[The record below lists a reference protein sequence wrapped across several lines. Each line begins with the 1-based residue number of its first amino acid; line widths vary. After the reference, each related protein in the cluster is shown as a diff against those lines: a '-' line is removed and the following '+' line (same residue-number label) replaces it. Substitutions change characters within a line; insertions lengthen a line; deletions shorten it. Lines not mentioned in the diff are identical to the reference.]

1 MKQREKTE
9 LEDFA
14 LRGMHLAKM
23 TGVSVATHA
32 MSDGFLLMHTG
43 VGCKYKAAAQVA
55 QHDWAKHPNRREA
68 WTQVGEVALI
78 KGSGERIGPFAR
90 SWYERRRPGFM
101 GVVSAY
107 FIELTGEDIRDL
119 VADTAKSLP
128 CPMGV
133 IHTAAPNGGFFD
145 GYATTMLEVLKS
157 MDWKQ
162 PSTKPKSASTL
173 GFFFH
178 RYEPDL
184 KADVAQVRQLVKA
197 SGLESGPVFFSGAP
211 YAELA
216 EGPQSQVVIQLPY
229 LNPVERKLK
238 RVLKKRDVV
247 KLDLPI
253 GIAGTSRFVREL
265 TAATGGNT
273 ALAEAWIK
281 KRVDA
286 VRPHFSHVTTNF
298 HGLRVC
304 LFADGPLAAGLASLL
319 REMGA
324 RIALIGLRDR
334 VTGGEHELRRVV
346 EANGLELGEDCEVLV
361 EPSLMTMRK
370 RVLALAEA
378 QEIHAVIGSSIELGV
393 LSEAASVRGASGRTA
408 LIETGFPSKDHHC
421 ALAAPTFGYSGA
433 LVWAQRVLD
442 AVMTPKLGLRGFGTT
457 GGH

>member
-1 MKQREKTE
+1 MKDKTT

-23 TGVSVATHA
+23 TGISVGVHA
-32 MSDGFLLMHTG
+32 IGDGFLLMHTG

-55 QHDWAKHPNRREA
+55 QHDWVRHPNRREA

-90 SWYERRRPGFM
+90 TWYERRRPGFM

-107 FIELTGEDIRDL
+107 FIELTGEDIKDL
-119 VADTAKSLP
+119 VQDTARTLP

-133 IHTAAPNGGFFD
+133 MNTAAPNGGFFD

-157 MDWKQ
+157 MDFKT
-162 PSTKPKSASTL
+162 PATKPRSATTL

-178 RYEPDL
+178 RYEPDM
-184 KADVAQVRQLVKA
+184 KADVGQLKQLLKVA
-197 SGLESGPVFFSGAP
+197 GLQAGPVFFSGAP

-216 EGPQSQVVIQLPY
+216 EAPKSQVVIQLPY
-229 LNPVERKLK
+229 LKPIDRKL
-238 RVLKKRDVV
+238 RRMMRKRDVV
-247 KLDLPI
+247 HLDLPI

-265 TAATGGNT
+265 TRAVGGDMR
-273 ALAEAWIK
+273 LAEAWIA

-304 LFADGPLAAGLASLL
+304 LFADTALAGGLASLL

-324 RIALIGLRDR
+324 RIALVGLRDS
-334 VTGGEHELRRVV
+334 VMGGEAELRRMV
-346 EANGLELGEDCEVLV
+346 EANGLDLGDDCEVVV
-361 EPSLMTMRK
+361 EPSLMQMRK

-393 LSEAASVRGASGRTA
+393 LSQAASLRGAMGRTA

-421 ALAAPTFGYSGA
+421 ALATPTFGYSGA
-433 LVWAQRVLD
+433 LVWAQRILD
-442 AVMTPKLGLRGFGTT
+442 AVMTPKLGLSSSR
-457 GGH
+457 